1 MREPDTDTS
10 ADTYD
15 PSRDAGERQDSRN
28 WSRRQALASLA
39 SVGTLGLAGC
49 SLQSVTAGVQPL
61 WERDF
66 SAAVAAGPPAATDEH
81 VVVGGQDKRLH
92 AFTADG
98 ERAFTFETGGPI
110 EARPAVPTSGGPVHV
125 HSTDGDFYTVGLSG
139 TERWHVEGQARNGWL
154 GRKGSLLVGIDPIE
168 ETVTGYDAR
177 DGTRRFQQSGRR
189 YPYPTLSE
197 SACIV
202 PVTNSDGD
210 TKLVT
215 LAPTTG
221 EVLWESP
228 AQDGYPQ
235 VVATGDRIVT
245 VRNSTVRLHRAR
257 DGHTLWE
264 TAVAGEVTSHFGPP
278 LWLGEHVYVRAG
290 RDDRADEFVAINR
303 DDGSIQW
310 RRSVGYELETVTA
323 TPDGVFV
330 ASSVDDPDGGILV
343 RLDAFALDGTRQ
355 WQTTTDIAIG
365 GTVERLERVGD
376 VLVVAS
382 DNELAA
388 YDPASG
394 SRRWQYDPESYRIG
408 VSAADG
414 ALYVSYRDT
423 GGLARLPTG

>member
-1 MREPDTDTS
+1 MRDPDTDAA
-10 ADTYD
+10 ADTHD
-15 PSRDAGERQDSRN
+15 PSRDTGERQDGRN
-28 WSRRQALASLA
+28 WSRRQALASLV

-66 SAAVAAGPPAATDEH
+66 PAAVAAGPPAATDNH

-98 ERAFTFETGGPI
+98 ERAFAVETGGPI
-110 EARPAVPTSGGPVHV
+110 EARPAAPTSGGPVHV
-125 HSTDGDFYTVGLSG
+125 HSTDGDLYTIGLSG
-139 TERWHVEGQARNGWL
+139 TERWHVEGQARNSWL
-154 GRKGSLLVGIDPIE
+154 GRQGSLLVGIDPVDQTII
-168 ETVTGYDAR
+168 GYDAR

-202 PVTNSDGD
+202 PVTDSERH

-221 EVLWESP
+221 EVLWETP
-228 AQDGYPQ
+228 ARDGYPQ
-235 VVATGDRIVT
+235 VVAAGDRIVT
-245 VRNSTVRLHRAR
+245 VRNSTVRMRRAR
-257 DGHTLWE
+257 DGHVLWE
-264 TAVAGEVTSHFGPP
+264 TAVTGEVASHFGPP
-278 LWLGEHVYVRAG
+278 LWLGEQVYVRAG
-290 RDDRADEFVAINR
+290 RDDRADEFVALNR
-303 DDGSIQW
+303 DDGSMQW
-310 RRSVGYELETVTA
+310 RRSVGYELETVTTTSA
-323 TPDGVFV
+323 GVFV

-343 RLDAFALDGTRQ
+343 RLDAFALDGTRR

-365 GTVERLERVGD
+365 GTVETLERVGD

-382 DNELAA
+382 EGELAA

-394 SRRWQYDPESYRIG
+394 SRRWHYDPESYRVG
-408 VSAADG
+408 VTTADD

>member
-1 MREPDTDTS
+1 MRERDTDAT
-10 ADTYD
+10 ADTHD
-15 PSRDAGERQDSRN
+15 PSRDAGERQDGRN
-28 WSRRQALASLA
+28 WSRRQTLASLA
-39 SVGTLGLAGC
+39 SAGTLALAGC
-49 SLQSVTAGVQPL
+49 SLQSVTSGVQPL
-61 WERDF
+61 WEHDF
-66 SAAVAAGPPAATDEH
+66 SAAVAAGPPAATADH

-125 HSTDGDFYTVGLSG
+125 HSTDGDLYTVGLSG
-139 TERWHVEGQARNGWL
+139 TERWHVEGQARTGWL
-154 GRKGSLLVGIDPIE
+154 GRQGSLLVGIDPVG

-197 SACIV
+197 SASIV
-202 PVTNSDGD
+202 PVTNSNRD
-210 TKLVT
+210 TELVA
-215 LAPTTG
+215 LSLTTG

-228 AQDGYPQ
+228 ARDAYPH
-235 VVATGDRIVT
+235 VVAAGDRIVT
-245 VRNSTVRLHRAR
+245 VRNSTVRMRRAR
-257 DGHTLWE
+257 DGHVLWE
-264 TAVAGEVTSHFGPP
+264 TAVTGEVISHFGPP
-278 LWLGEHVYVRAG
+278 LWLGEHVYVRAA
-290 RDDRADEFVAINR
+290 RDDRADELVAINR
-303 DDGSIQW
+303 DDGPVQW
-310 RRSVGYELETVTA
+310 RRNVGYELETVTA

-330 ASSVDDPDGGILV
+330 ASSVNDPDGGILV
-343 RLDAFALDGTRQ
+343 RLDAFALDGTRR

-365 GTVERLERVGD
+365 GTVEALKRVGD

-382 DNELAA
+382 GHELAA
-388 YDPASG
+388 YDPVSG

-408 VSAADG
+408 VATADG

>member
-1 MREPDTDTS
+1 MREPDS
-10 ADTYD
+10 AG
-15 PSRDAGERQDSRN
+15 DAHDSPRYASERQDSRN

-39 SVGTLGLAGC
+39 SAGTLALAGC
-49 SLQSVTAGVQPL
+49 SLQSVTASVQPL
-61 WERDF
+61 WKRDF
-66 SAAVAAGPPAATDEH
+66 SAAVAAGPPAATDKH

-98 ERAFTFETGGPI
+98 ERVFTVETGGPI
-110 EARPAVPTSGGPVHV
+110 EVQPAVPASGGPVHV
-125 HSTDGDFYTVGLSG
+125 HSTDGDLYTVGLSG
-139 TERWHVEGQARNGWL
+139 TELWHVEGQSRNRWL
-154 GRKGSLLVGIDPIE
+154 GRQGSLLVGTDPVGGS
-168 ETVTGYDAR
+168 VTGYDAR
-177 DGTRRFQQSGRR
+177 DGTHRFQRSSRR

-210 TKLVT
+210 RELVT

-221 EVLWESP
+221 EMLWESP
-228 AQDGYPQ
+228 ARDVYPH

-245 VRNSTVRLHRAR
+245 LRNSTVRMRRAR
-257 DGHTLWE
+257 DGHVLWE
-264 TAVAGEVTSHFGPP
+264 AAVAGKVTSHSGPP

-290 RDDRADEFVAINR
+290 RDDRPDEFVAINR
-303 DDGSIQW
+303 NDGSIQW

-323 TPDGVFV
+323 TPEGVFV

-343 RLDAFALDGTRQ
+343 RLDAFALDGTRR

-365 GTVERLERVGD
+365 GTVEALGRIDE

-382 DNELAA
+382 DHELAA

-394 SRRWQYDPESYRIG
+394 SRRWQYDPDSYRIG
-408 VSAADG
+408 VATADG

-423 GGLARLPTG
+423 GGLARLPTS